1 MENPNKPTQ
10 KPTQEE
16 LDWMRASAS
25 DWVRASVAEAE
36 DEDIPDEIVDS
47 IVAKGL
53 VVRAAGGMIEP
64 TDVGRKFIIGGC

>member
-1 MENPNKPTQ
+1 MENPN

-25 DWVRASVAEAE
+25 EWVSASATEAE
-36 DEDIPDEIVDS
+36 DEDIPDEIADS
-47 IVAKGL
+47 VVAKGL
-53 VVRAAGGMIEP
+53 MVRGSGGMIEP

>member
-1 MENPNKPTQ
+1 MEHPN

-25 DWVRASVAEAE
+25 EWVSASATEVE
-36 DEDIPDEIVDS
+36 DEEIPDEIADS
-47 IVAKGL
+47 VVAKGL
-53 VVRAAGGMIEP
+53 MVRMPGGLIEP